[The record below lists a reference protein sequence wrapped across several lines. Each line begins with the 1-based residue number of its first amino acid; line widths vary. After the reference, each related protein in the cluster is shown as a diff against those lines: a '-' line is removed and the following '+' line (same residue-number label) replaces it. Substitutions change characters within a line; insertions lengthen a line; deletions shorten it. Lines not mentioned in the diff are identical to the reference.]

1 MTTDK
6 HFTFKFVI
14 FGLALSGHK
23 SHFTRKAGIGHFM
36 SLVEEKKMS
45 KLRNVFS
52 GDSLNKYSDH

>member
-23 SHFTRKAGIGHFM
+23 SHFMGKLYVFGRRKKI
-36 SLVEEKKMS
+36 SE
-45 KLRNVFS
+45 LRNVFS
-52 GDSLNKYSDH
+52 GDSLNKYTDH